1 VLVLRCDRN
10 NEFKM
15 RGGEFNL
22 PFRELI
28 RYAVVGVILNMTGYI
43 AYLLLTHFLL
53 SPIIAMSV
61 LYPMSI
67 LLAYFSHRKHTF
79 KSNPLS
85 TYRKHFFLFL
95 LIYLIGYV
103 LNFISLYFFHGKLG
117 FPHEIVQIATIFIVA
132 IILYLLFKS
141 YVFRSSHSR
150 IYHG

>member
-1 VLVLRCDRN
+1 
-10 NEFKM
+10 M
-15 RGGEFNL
+15 REKKFNL
-22 PFRELI
+22 PFGELI

-85 TYRKHFFLFL
+85 TRRKHFFLFL

-103 LNFISLYFFHGKLG
+103 LNFSSLYFFHGKLG
-117 FPHEIVQIATIFIVA
+117 FPHEIVQIVTIFTVA

-141 YVFRSSHSR
+141 YVFCSSHSR